1 MDDGEDSVIVV
12 HALLAWVGLISEV
25 NVNTTITV
33 KEDTHLAGNGVL
45 VQVSGDLVQR
55 EGP

>member
-25 NVNTTITV
+25 NVNTTVTV
-33 KEDTHLAGNGVL
+33 KEDTPRRKWRSGAGFWR
-45 VQVSGDLVQR
+45 SCAA
-55 EGP
+55 